1 MNKKLFGSCTL
12 ALLMALGSPLLRAQ
26 DQQDPSAQPAQATQ
40 PAPAP
45 QSDQAQPAQAGQAD
59 QGQPAQADQGQA
71 GQAAQPPVEEPDSAA
86 QPDAAIPN
94 GTQIVIPE
102 GTEFK
107 LQLHSS
113 VNSKNAKPGD
123 RVLTTLLDPVSVEDE
138 DVLAKGVRVDG
149 HVSEVKEAARRGRG
163 GDLMVIFDTIEM
175 PSGEKVAIQGSLTE
189 VFSSTSGGSEKVG
202 PEGDLKGKGASHK
215 EQAVLIAAPTIVG
228 AAAGGLGPGIA
239 AAGAGIA
246 MAYLIPKGKQ
256 ATLLAG
262 SLIGMRLDRDV
273 TITLPPPESK

>member
-1 MNKKLFGSCTL
+1 MNKKLFGICTL
-12 ALLMALGSPLLRAQ
+12 VLAMALDASLLRAQ
-26 DQQDPSAQPAQATQ
+26 DQPAQPA
-40 PAPAP
+40 P
-45 QSDQAQPAQAGQAD
+45 QQDQSQPAQAGQ
-59 QGQPAQADQGQA
+59 PDQGQA
-71 GQAAQPPVEEPDSAA
+71 SQTQPAQPAQPLVEEPDASLPE
-86 QPDAAIPN
+86 QPGDSPN

-113 VNSKNAKPGD
+113 VNSKVSKPGD
-123 RVLTTLLDPVSVEDE
+123 RVLSTLLDPVSVEDE

-189 VFSSTSGGSEKVG
+189 VFSASNGGSEKVG

-215 EQAVLIAAPTIVG
+215 EQAALILAPTAIG
-228 AAAGGLGPGIA
+228 AAGGLGPGIA

-246 MAYLIPKGKQ
+246 MALLIPKGKQ

-273 TITLPPPESK
+273 TITLPPQQSK

>member
-1 MNKKLFGSCTL
+1 MIGWASGTPADTSIEAERMDKKLFGTCTL
-12 ALLMALGSPLLRAQ
+12 ALAVAMSAPLLRAQ
-26 DQQDPSAQPAQATQ
+26 DQQNQ
-40 PAPAP
+40 PAPA
-45 QSDQAQPAQAGQAD
+45 AQPAA
-59 QGQPAQADQGQA
+59 PL
-71 GQAAQPPVEEPDSAA
+71 A
-86 QPDAAIPN
+86 QPDQPADQPADQPN

-113 VNSKNAKPGD
+113 LNSKTTKAGD
-123 RVLTTLLDPVSVEDE
+123 RVLTTLLDPVAVEDE
-138 DVLAKGVRVDG
+138 DVLGKGIRVDG

-189 VFSSTSGGSEKVG
+189 VFSATSGGSQKVG
-202 PEGDLKGKGASHK
+202 PEGDLKGNGASHK
-215 EQAVLIAAPTIVG
+215 EQAALILAPAALG
-228 AAAGGLGPGIA
+228 AAGGLAPGIA
-239 AAGAGIA
+239 GAGAGIA
-246 MAYLIPKGKQ
+246 MAYFLPHGKQ

-273 TITLPPPESK
+273 TITMPGQDAK

>member
-1 MNKKLFGSCTL
+1 MNKRLFGICTL
-12 ALLMALGSPLLRAQ
+12 VLAVGLGPCLLRAQ
-26 DQQDPSAQPAQATQ
+26 AQ
-40 PAPAP
+40 PAPA
-45 QSDQAQPAQAGQAD
+45 QQ
-59 QGQPAQADQGQA
+59 DQGQA
-71 GQAAQPPVEEPDSAA
+71 GQAQPAQPAQPPVEEPDAA
-86 QPDAAIPN
+86 LAGQPGDSPN
-94 GTQIVIPE
+94 GTQLVIPE

-113 VNSKNAKPGD
+113 INSKVTKPGD
-123 RVLTTLLDPVSVEDE
+123 RVLTTLLDPVEVEDE

-189 VFSSTSGGSEKVG
+189 VFSATNGGSEKVG

-215 EQAVLIAAPTIVG
+215 EQAALIIAPTAIG

-246 MAYLIPKGKQ
+246 MALLIPKGKQ

-273 TITLPPPESK
+273 TITLRPPQTK

>member
-1 MNKKLFGSCTL
+1 MNKKLFGSCIL
-12 ALLMALGSPLLRAQ
+12 ALAMAFGPPLLRAQ
-26 DQQDPSAQPAQATQ
+26 DQQDQSAQPAAGSQ
-40 PAPAP
+40 PT
-45 QSDQAQPAQAGQAD
+45 SAQPAQAGQT
-59 QGQPAQADQGQA
+59 QPPAQ
-71 GQAAQPPVEEPDSAA
+71 PLVEEPDASA
-86 QPDAAIPN
+86 QPDTTAGPN
-94 GTQIVIPE
+94 GTQLVIPE

-113 VNSKNAKPGD
+113 INSKVSKPGD
-123 RVLTTLLDPVSVEDE
+123 RVVTTLLDPVSVEDE

-163 GDLMVIFDTIEM
+163 GDLMLIFDTIEM
-175 PSGEKVAIQGSLTE
+175 PSGDKVAIQGSLTE

-202 PEGDLKGKGASHK
+202 PEGDLKGKGASRK
-215 EQAVLIAAPTIVG
+215 EQAALILVPAAAG
-228 AAAGGLGPGIA
+228 AAGGLGPGIA

-246 MAYLIPKGKQ
+246 MALLIPKGKQ

-273 TITLPPPESK
+273 TITLPPQESK

>member
-1 MNKKLFGSCTL
+1 MNKRLFGMCTL
-12 ALLMALGSPLLRAQ
+12 ALAVMFGVPLLRAQ
-26 DQQDPSAQPAQATQ
+26 DQPAQ

-45 QSDQAQPAQAGQAD
+45 QQGQAQPGA
-59 QGQPAQADQGQA
+59 PAQAAQP
-71 GQAAQPPVEEPDSAA
+71 AQPPVEEPDASLPN
-86 QPDAAIPN
+86 QPGDN

-113 VNSKNAKPGD
+113 INSKVSKPGD
-123 RVLTTLLDPVSVEDE
+123 RVLTTLLDPVDVEDE
-138 DVLAKGVRVDG
+138 DVLAKGVRIDG

-163 GDLMVIFDTIEM
+163 GDLMVVFDTIEM

-189 VFSSTSGGSEKVG
+189 VFSAANGGSERVG

-215 EQAVLIAAPTIVG
+215 EQAALVLAPTAIG
-228 AAAGGLGPGIA
+228 AAAGGIGPGIA

-273 TITLPPPESK
+273 TITLPPQESK

>member
-1 MNKKLFGSCTL
+1 MKKKLFGTCTFVL
-12 ALLMALGSPLLRAQ
+12 AVMFSLPLLRAQ
-26 DQQDPSAQPAQATQ
+26 DQPAQPA
-40 PAPAP
+40 P
-45 QSDQAQPAQAGQAD
+45 QQGQGQPAQAGQSD
-59 QGQPAQADQGQA
+59 QGQTGQVPA
-71 GQAAQPPVEEPDSAA
+71 GQAAQPAQPAQPPVEEPDAS
-86 QPDAAIPN
+86 QPEQPGDSPN
-94 GTQIVIPE
+94 STQIVIPE

-113 VNSKNAKPGD
+113 INSKVSKPGD
-123 RVLTTLLDPVSVEDE
+123 RVLTTLLDPVDVEDE
-138 DVLAKGVRVDG
+138 DVLSKGVRVDG

-189 VFSSTSGGSEKVG
+189 VFSAASGGSEKVG
-202 PEGDLKGKGASHK
+202 PEGDLKGKGASRK
-215 EQAVLIAAPTIVG
+215 EQAALILAPTAIG
-228 AAAGGLGPGIA
+228 AAAGGIGPGIA

-246 MAYLIPKGKQ
+246 MALLIPKGKQ

-273 TITLPPPESK
+273 TINLPPQQSK